1 MPVSVLLEGVLKEG
15 LVDEFVEICKGAYPV
30 TRAYDGC
37 QGINLTL
44 NVDDPK
50 NYVMTEIW
58 DSKEH
63 FEQYLAFR
71 TVDGTVDAITAM
83 SEEGPVIR
91 IFDINEA

>member
-63 FEQYLAFR
+63 YEQYLAFR
-71 TVDGTVDAITAM
+71 TEDGTVDAITAM
-83 SEEGPVIR
+83 SEDGPVIR